1 VTYGVDTSFLV
12 AAELGEHT
20 HHAAVRSM
28 IARLISRG
36 DRLALAPQVLAEFIH
51 AATDSKR
58 FRAPLEMS
66 HAHSLASRWWTARE
80 VEKVYPTA
88 AATQQFLDW
97 MVIHR
102 LGRKRLL
109 DTMLAAT
116 YLHAGIYSLVTLDTR
131 DFNIFGCF
139 QIFHPASPLP

>member
-12 AAELGEHT
+12 AAELDEHADQ
-20 HHAAVRSM
+20 AAVRSM

-51 AATDSKR
+51 AVTDSKR

-66 HAHSLASRWWTARE
+66 LAHSLAERWWTARE
-80 VEKVYPTA
+80 VERVYPNA

-97 MVIHR
+97 MAIHR
-102 LGRKRLL
+102 LGRKRLI

-116 YLHAGIYSLVTLDTR
+116 YLHAGIYTLATLDTR
-131 DFNIFGCF
+131 DFGIFGCF
-139 QIFHPASPLP
+139 QIVHPAHPAA